1 MFLKHTPRT
10 PNLSPIVVNSCYI
23 ICFYLFDSIK
33 SAFAD
38 INISIVIVMIFG
50 MYYPNVKTWI
60 ILSLESF
67 FSPEFLVRLM
77 RFHSNAKR

>member
-38 INISIVIVMIFG
+38 INISGRDRFG
-50 MYYPNVKTWI
+50 TTYSKFGIIYEFYY
-60 ILSLESF
+60 
-67 FSPEFLVRLM
+67 EFE
-77 RFHSNAKR
+77 